1 MQQDWLRAGVVAGFV
16 GWLTIFPLSGGAGAA
31 DLLWFLV
38 PHTLGLFL
46 IARFFDHR
54 LFHRARRVGA
64 VGALIIG
71 AVFVP
76 LPPAAA
82 PWVLALLGILT
93 APVSVQIGVV
103 LRAAGRRTLTAAA
116 GLAGGNLLALLVSL
130 SSLEAALIFPLVSA
144 LLLTSL
150 LLTGSGLRRNSD
162 PMLVLR
168 KFLPFIF
175 FFQIVSGLM
184 YGTLMPAYVALGQ
197 PPGLDLGAYATGA
210 LMAVWMFR
218 RSQGLVLLAAVMA
231 ALTGYAFWLVL
242 PESEGVF
249 LAMLWVMLAA
259 GAMDLF
265 VLALVASLPS
275 QLKAYGYGVG
285 VLCAGIIAGRWVAM
299 LTADHAGVISF
310 FGLLILNVAVISLF
324 IPWQTISSRTAT
336 LDRSAG
342 HDAGASPDLEID
354 SEILARL
361 SDRESA
367 VLRLALTDMTY
378 RDIAQSLQIS
388 ESSVKTYMQ
397 RIFRK
402 TGIVRRHQLD
412 ELTQSDS
419 AEDR

>member
-1 MQQDWLRAGVVAGFV
+1 MQQDWLRALVVAGFV
-16 GWLTIFPLSGGAGAA
+16 GWLTVFPLSGGGGSA

-54 LFHRARRVGA
+54 IFHWARRVGA
-64 VGALIIG
+64 LGALIIG

-76 LPPAAA
+76 LPSASA
-82 PWVLALLGILT
+82 PWMLALLGVLS

-103 LRAAGRRTLTAAA
+103 LRAAARRTLTAAA
-116 GLAGGNLLALLVSL
+116 GLAGGNLLALLVAL
-130 SSLEAALIFPLVSA
+130 SSLESALIFPLVSA

-150 LLTGSGLRRNSD
+150 LMTGSGLRRKSN
-162 PMLVLR
+162 PMLVLG

-184 YGTLMPAYVALGQ
+184 YGTLMPAYVALGP
-197 PPGLDLGAYATGA
+197 PPGVELGTYAAGA

-259 GAMDLF
+259 GLMDLF
-265 VLALVASLPS
+265 VLALVVSLPS

-299 LTADHAGVISF
+299 LAADHAGVISF
-310 FGLLILNVAVISLF
+310 FGLLILNVAVITLF
-324 IPWQTISSRTAT
+324 IPWRSISSRTAT
-336 LDRSAG
+336 LERSSG
-342 HDAGASPDLEID
+342 QKVNASPDSEID

-367 VLRLALTDMTY
+367 VLQLAMTDMTY

-402 TGIVRRHQLD
+402 TGIVRRHQLM
-412 ELTQSDS
+412 ELTQTDNVN
-419 AEDR
+419 DR